1 MPSAEDEDDEEGDE
15 LLETEPE
22 ESSNLLVS
30 EEVKVEEDDATPSP
44 PHPLVSMLYKTLR
57 FLLLPFCKI
66 IFAPTAQK
74 TFVKTTVMVVTI
86 SWIFVTSL
94 FAYIL
99 FYNRHVPPITHVQPI
114 WFNYQS
120 GGNSAAGPQALVD
133 ILARNS
139 VVRTLYEI

>member
-1 MPSAEDEDDEEGDE
+1 MAEAVVE
-15 LLETEPE
+15 
-22 ESSNLLVS
+22 
-30 EEVKVEEDDATPSP
+30 EEDDSTPTP
-44 PHPLVSMLYKTLR
+44 THPLVSMSYNILR

-66 IFAPTAQK
+66 LFAPTAQK

-114 WFNYQS
+114 WFNYDS
-120 GGNSAAGPQALVD
+120 VNALGPQAIVD
-133 ILARNS
+133 IMSRNS
-139 VVRTLYEI
+139 VVRTHVYEKNS